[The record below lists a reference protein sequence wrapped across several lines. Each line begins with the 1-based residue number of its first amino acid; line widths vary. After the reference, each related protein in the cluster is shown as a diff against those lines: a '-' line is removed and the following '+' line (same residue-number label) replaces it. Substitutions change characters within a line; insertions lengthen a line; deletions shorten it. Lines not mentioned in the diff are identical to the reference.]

1 MTGSI
6 VSLHPPFAL
15 CLATEV
21 LSMGDYIALGSYE
34 LVYSALDREKTKEII
49 IDAQQIDSDPDEHSS
64 LQSHQVPSS
73 PFFMKRMVN
82 QGRTVEGGRAA
93 IVRSL
98 NMARARIFASKTVG
112 GRSEPLSL
120 DNYRIGDLHTAY
132 RLPIHRLSNNQLML
146 LIRRYNS
153 HQDGQL
159 SERKKALL
167 DQNDESLSQLSRPE
181 MINHLQR
188 LMLTRN
194 QGLRETV
201 LEEDTSPSST
211 QILPSAQDTST
222 TPKNRALGS
231 SLLADGQTGQHS
243 GTPLSSVEDLPLDN
257 IQEHKTSLKEE
268 ESSAPEDIQDKLS
281 ETSQALKAKYEQL
294 RVEFLEKLNLLNSLK
309 MKLLAKKK
317 VGTTKEAEES
327 TSVSTPDTTPAQ
339 PMTEELTSVRE
350 SEANFSTPSASTE
363 STATSQEDNF
373 TTSEQETATTTN
385 LPLHS
390 TGQMKVQRVA
400 WMMVKKAFLM
410 FRRKKL
416 KVREFLEITSAPA
429 ELTDLAPSSI
439 STDQPTSESTTTI
452 ATTTKTT
459 QEEETTAITTA
470 GPVVPNHLVDNE
482 PTEELPV
489 STLAP
494 AVSNQDHPG
503 SISGKNMGDSRLIKK
518 LMGILQAKLHHKA
531 IGSTDESQAN
541 LGGPPIKFS
550 STSVKVASVRDAEK
564 PKTVTT
570 GQLVQNHEELDE
582 PTFHTLTVEKL
593 GSGGQEVIQR
603 AEIIHDGESS
613 GVGAN
618 SAGGLKV
625 AFKRVGDLSA
635 TELADD
641 LKEELE
647 TKKANNSGLEERRS
661 ESLEGSK
668 EELDPKGLEEFA
680 EANDEETICD
690 AIACDFEQ
698 GDLCQWEASK
708 DELQK
713 GDRHYT
719 FLHRRL
725 RRSQMRDNDPQVI
738 RTWHNWEGR
747 YRNRLTGIARAQ
759 FFSQSNK
766 RFAAAYVQS
775 NQKATLTAKILSGQQ
790 ETVRFRAWEATRDV
804 QLRVCCD
811 TDQDCVFETERGVRR
826 GSRRWKEHTATC
838 PKGTQKPS
846 CTLRIVFECVNEGVY
861 QGACGLDNIQ
871 LLNQYCPNLIPLVG
885 VHENRRH

>member
-1 MTGSI
+1 MRRRIGFI
-6 VSLHPPFAL
+6 ILLGLNVVFA
-15 CLATEV
+15 V
-21 LSMGDYIALGSYE
+21 
-34 LVYSALDREKTKEII
+34 

-64 LQSHQVPSS
+64 IQSIKCLP
-73 PFFMKRMVN
+73 PRFFMRRMVN
-82 QGRTVEGGRAA
+82 QVEQWRGHYQTRSTYSAHSSGGRAA

-159 SERKKALL
+159 SERKKLSFASRN
-167 DQNDESLSQLSRPE
+167 DQ
-181 MINHLQR
+181 HLQR

-194 QGLRETV
+194 QGLRLIRPTLLTNINILPGETV
-201 LEEDTSPSST
+201 LEEDTSPSSI

-268 ESSAPEDIQDKLS
+268 EPSAPEDIQDKLS

-339 PMTEELTSVRE
+339 PMTEELTS
-350 SEANFSTPSASTE
+350 
-363 STATSQEDNF
+363 QEDNF

-390 TGQMKVQRVA
+390 TGQMKVAEVA

-416 KVREFLEITSAPA
+416 K
-429 ELTDLAPSSI
+429 
-439 STDQPTSESTTTI
+439 PTSESTTTI

-459 QEEETTAITTA
+459 QEEETAAITTA
-470 GPVVPNHLVDNE
+470 RPVVPNHLVDNE

-503 SISGKNMGDSRLIKK
+503 SISGKNMGDS
-518 LMGILQAKLHHKA
+518 
-531 IGSTDESQAN
+531 STDESQAN
-541 LGGPPIKFS
+541 LGGPPVKFS

-582 PTFHTLTVEKL
+582 PTFHTLTVENCEEPPEVV
-593 GSGGQEVIQR
+593 GGQEVIQR
-603 AEIIHDGESS
+603 AELYMME
-613 GVGAN
+613 
-618 SAGGLKV
+618 
-625 AFKRVGDLSA
+625 
-635 TELADD
+635 
-641 LKEELE
+641 
-647 TKKANNSGLEERRS
+647 KARDGLEDRRS

-698 GDLCQWEASK
+698 WEASK

-725 RRSQMRDNDPQVI
+725 RRSQLRDNDPQVI

-747 YRNRLTGIARAQ
+747 YRNRLTGIARAREV
-759 FFSQSNK
+759 FLQSNK

-811 TDQDCVFETERGVRR
+811 TDQDCVFETERVCAEAAG
-826 GSRRWKEHTATC
+826 GGKST
-838 PKGTQKPS
+838 
-846 CTLRIVFECVNEGVY
+846 
-861 QGACGLDNIQ
+861 Q
-871 LLNQYCPNLIPLVG
+871 LLVLRALK
-885 VHENRRH
+885 R